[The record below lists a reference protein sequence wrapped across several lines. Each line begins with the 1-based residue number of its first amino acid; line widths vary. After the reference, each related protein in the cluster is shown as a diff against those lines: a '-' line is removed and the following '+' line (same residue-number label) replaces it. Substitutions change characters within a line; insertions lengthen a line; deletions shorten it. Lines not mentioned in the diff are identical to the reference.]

1 MGTLDDMIALAT
13 RHVAE
18 SRRIVERQRKLVV
31 EKRGGPDGLELLKT
45 FERPRRYS
53 SAIWIGYL
61 ASATRRL
68 VSNQVGGLF
77 HSRNGPSYWK
87 ESWGRLLPVGGLG
100 G

>member
-45 FERPRRYS
+45 FERSQEIFQRD
-53 SAIWIGYL
+53 L
-61 ASATRRL
+61 D
-68 VSNQVGGLF
+68 
-77 HSRNGPSYWK
+77 
-87 ESWGRLLPVGGLG
+87 RLLRERDKT
-100 G
+100 